1 MLKGRTFV
9 GSLAAPPSRT
19 SAPHFIKLISQGGV
33 LLQGGECFGVNLIVQ
48 TSRMLILLEITG
60 RMVMG
65 TVKALRDPAWGG
77 GAAVIAACMA
87 HLPLYK
93 ESQKRDFVP
102 LLSLRV
108 SSQSP
113 HFM

>member
-33 LLQGGECFGVNLIVQ
+33 LLQGGECFGVNLTVQ
-48 TSRMLILLEITG
+48 TNRMLILLEITG
-60 RMVMG
+60 RTVMG

-77 GAAVIAACMA
+77 GG
-87 HLPLYK
+87 
-93 ESQKRDFVP
+93 Q
-102 LLSLRV
+102 LSL
-108 SSQSP
+108 QPAWLTFLCTKSP
-113 HFM
+113 RSMTLSPFSL